1 MKACPIC
8 HKDDS
13 IPFLELKNSP
23 YLQNILSID
32 AESARQSPVQDVL
45 FLYCPRCH
53 FLFNPDFQD
62 DKCDYTKGYNNNQLE
77 SPSYKRYIE
86 EIADKLINT
95 CRLHKDSSIL
105 EIGCGD
111 GYFLSRLREKLQ
123 CGNVIGYDIRYAKS
137 YGMDKFVRRKFY
149 THDDVAPYDL
159 VVFRHTF
166 EGLLSFDVILKNVL
180 DSMHEQSYIYIE
192 TPSLDYILRQKS
204 VGSLCYEIARYFSVR
219 AFDRLFLDKGLVI
232 DHVESVFGGMYLFL
246 LGRRT
251 PVVAGAE
258 RTYQRLA
265 EALGRFHKAVIWG
278 ASGRAI
284 STLCHLGLGPERV
297 LCAVDIDPGK
307 QGKFLPFTSQEVLT
321 PEDALALDP
330 DLIIVANQNYLEEIA
345 ASVGRDMHYLLLDG
359 RLYRSLAGTL
369 VLVEDA
375 AARPVA
381 QAMHQ
386 S

>member
-1 MKACPIC
+1 
-8 HKDDS
+8 
-13 IPFLELKNSP
+13 
-23 YLQNILSID
+23 
-32 AESARQSPVQDVL
+32 
-45 FLYCPRCH
+45 
-53 FLFNPDFQD
+53 LFNPDFQD

-375 AARPVA
+375 AARPIA
-381 QAMHQ
+381 QTMHQ

>member
-1 MKACPIC
+1 M
-8 HKDDS
+8 
-13 IPFLELKNSP
+13 
-23 YLQNILSID
+23 
-32 AESARQSPVQDVL
+32 
-45 FLYCPRCH
+45 
-53 FLFNPDFQD
+53 
-62 DKCDYTKGYNNNQLE
+62 
-77 SPSYKRYIE
+77 
-86 EIADKLINT
+86 
-95 CRLHKDSSIL
+95 
-105 EIGCGD
+105 GCGD
-111 GYFLSRLREKLQ
+111 GYFLSRLRDKLQ
-123 CGNVIGYDIRYAKS
+123 CEKVVGYDLRYAKS
-137 YGMDKFVRRKFY
+137 YGMEKFVKRKFY

-166 EGLLSFDVILKNVL
+166 EGLLNFDIIFQNVL
-180 DSMHEQSYIYIE
+180 DSMHEQSYLYIE
-192 TPSLDYILRQKS
+192 TPSLDYILRQNS
-204 VGSLCYEIARYFSVR
+204 VGSLCYESARYFSVR
-219 AFDRLFLDKGLVI
+219 SFDRLFADKGLVI

-251 PVVAGAE
+251 PGLAGAE

-265 EALGRFHKAVIWG
+265 ETLGRFRRAVIWG
-278 ASGRAI
+278 ASGRAV
-284 STLCHLGLGPERV
+284 STLCHLGLEPERV

-307 QGKFLPFTSQEVLT
+307 QGKFLPFTSQEVLA
-321 PEDALALDP
+321 PEDALALGP

-345 ASVGRDMHYLLLDG
+345 ASVDRDMHYLLLDG